1 MVGVG
6 RGAEMVGL
14 NQKDIYY
21 LCMKIDFS
29 STWQTFHGG
38 SVECSIRAV
47 TVKKL

>member
-1 MVGVG
+1 MVQ
-6 RGAEMVGL
+6 L

-21 LCMKIDFS
+21 LCMKIDF
-29 STWQTFHGG
+29 FKYMANVHGG